1 MKQAEFLNYVL
12 RGNES
17 AIEFIEIL
25 GGISQVWDDLI
36 DGDHADKRSINDAFV
51 DGICILPRN
60 QFYVQ
65 YFTELQPLIEAAV
78 LDWMMS
84 NKIEDSEGG
93 PNAMSW
99 LLRDNL
105 AGVIIGAA
113 KIIGGMAWADKISL
127 EVREHIHDEPIED
140 YTNGITSRRR
150 RKQS

>member
-1 MKQAEFLNYVL
+1 MYFA
-12 RGNES
+12 
-17 AIEFIEIL
+17 AISFDTE
-25 GGISQVWDDLI
+25 
-36 DGDHADKRSINDAFV
+36 DGDVFAADHKVHMGDAFV
-51 DGICILPRN
+51 DAICILPRN

-113 KIIGGMAWADKISL
+113 KIIGGIAWADKVSL
-127 EVREHIHDEPIED
+127 EVRQHVHNESLED
-140 YTNGITSRRR
+140 YQNERRR
-150 RKQS
+150 RQQQS